1 VIFELYAEVMK
12 NLEISRMMLIN
23 QTPVIQLLDRPRE
36 PLVDTRS
43 SLFLVSLI
51 GLAIGFL
58 LGSLFSL
65 LKY

>member
-1 VIFELYAEVMK
+1 MK

-36 PLVDTRS
+36 PLVDTRV

>member
-1 VIFELYAEVMK
+1 
-12 NLEISRMMLIN
+12 MMLIN

-43 SLFLVSLI
+43 SLLLVSLI